1 MDVLSAQGEA
11 GISGHHRN
19 RGAMV
24 TGLLLLLLLTPFA
37 GARADQPESD
47 QANLLVL
54 HSGQVSA

>member
-1 MDVLSAQGEA
+1 
-11 GISGHHRN
+11 
-19 RGAMV
+19 MV